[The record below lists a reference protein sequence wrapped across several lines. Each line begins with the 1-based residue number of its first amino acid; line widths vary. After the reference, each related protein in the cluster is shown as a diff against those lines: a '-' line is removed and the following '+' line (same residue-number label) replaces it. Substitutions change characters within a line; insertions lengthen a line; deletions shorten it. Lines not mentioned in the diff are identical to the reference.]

1 MFTKKVITKQIS
13 SEEKHTRGL
22 QAPSAGLRRL
32 EGRSN
37 SGWASR
43 CQGAHLGVCA
53 PVRRAL
59 PASS

>member
-13 SEEKHTRGL
+13 SEEKDTRGL

-32 EGRSN
+32 GGRGN

-59 PASS
+59 PAPS